1 MSHQNPTDKELI
13 ELAAKA
19 AGHEGKWQRNT
30 DFIEECYY
38 FEIPYNNQGVM
49 TGFEWNPLREAGDAL
64 RLAVKLQL
72 EIRPGPGAVSVSN
85 VCYGD
90 PLSFVWSMEM
100 QGKAK
105 LAEATQS
112 RQIQIEQARSEREAA
127 VLRAEAIAIVGKAA
141 KDFPEY
147 RLQEFLGAFAE
158 ALKEGNINQ
167 IMYVPTEANIPIT
180 EATRIRQAGV
190 E

>member
-1 MSHQNPTDKELI
+1 MVE
-13 ELAAKA
+13 KA
-19 AGHEGKWQRNT
+19 NIKVIGG
-30 DFIEECYY
+30 I
-38 FEIPYNNQGVM
+38 IV
-49 TGFEWNPLREAGDAL
+49 
-64 RLAVKLQL
+64 
-72 EIRPGPGAVSVSN
+72 GAVIFVIVLIFALMVGYRYYS
-85 VCYGD
+85 
-90 PLSFVWSMEM
+90 VWSMEM

>member
-1 MSHQNPTDKELI
+1 MIEKLTGKVISIIVGVVVFVMVLI
-13 ELAAKA
+13 FALMV
-19 AGHEGKWQRNT
+19 GYR
-30 DFIEECYY
+30 YY
-38 FEIPYNNQGVM
+38 
-49 TGFEWNPLREAGDAL
+49 
-64 RLAVKLQL
+64 
-72 EIRPGPGAVSVSN
+72 S
-85 VCYGD
+85 
-90 PLSFVWSMEM
+90 VWSMEM

-127 VLRAEAIAIVGKAA
+127 ALRAEAIAIVGKAA
-141 KDFPEY
+141 KEFPEY

-158 ALKEGNINQ
+158 ALKEGSINQ

>member
-1 MSHQNPTDKELI
+1 M
-13 ELAAKA
+13 
-19 AGHEGKWQRNT
+19 
-30 DFIEECYY
+30 IEELTGKVIGIIVGVVVFVMVLIFALMVGYRYY
-38 FEIPYNNQGVM
+38 
-49 TGFEWNPLREAGDAL
+49 
-64 RLAVKLQL
+64 
-72 EIRPGPGAVSVSN
+72 S
-85 VCYGD
+85 
-90 PLSFVWSMEM
+90 VWSMEM

-127 VLRAEAIAIVGKAA
+127 ALRAEAIAIVGKAA
-141 KDFPEY
+141 KEFPEY

-180 EATRIRQAGV
+180 EATRIRQAGA